1 MDRTR
6 STLLMRVR
14 DPADA
19 EAWGEFVALDE
30 PLLTADRDTER
41 GGVRPLADLPL
52 PLEAACRA
60 LQAGP
65 GIETIRALAFP
76 VQPQQP
82 VGPAVPAGTGNASR
96 TRPGEAGTGPAAARA
111 RRSSPGPV
119 RPRQP
124 ARLSGLQA
132 SISLPDGYGASPWN
146 PARPGFAPSCGP

>member
-14 DPADA
+14 DPAEA
-19 EAWGEFVALDE
+19 QAWGEFVALDE

-41 GGVRPLADLPL
+41 GGVRPLADLP

-76 VQPQQP
+76 VQPQP
-82 VGPAVPAGTGNASR
+82 KVEPAAPAGTGHAPR
-96 TRPGEAGTGPAAARA
+96 TRPEEAGTGPATARA
-111 RRSSPGPV
+111 GRSRPGPV
-119 RPRQP
+119 RPAQA
-124 ARLSGLQA
+124 ARLSGLHA
-132 SISLPDGYGASPWN
+132 SRSFVDGYGAFPWN
-146 PARPGFAPSCGP
+146 PARPGFAPSCGL

>member
-65 GIETIRALAFP
+65 GIESIRALAFP
-76 VQPQQP
+76 VAPRGSGWGSFMVIGLSP
-82 VGPAVPAGTGNASR
+82 YSHVFPYGLNP
-96 TRPGEAGTGPAAARA
+96 
-111 RRSSPGPV
+111 RR
-119 RPRQP
+119 
-124 ARLSGLQA
+124 
-132 SISLPDGYGASPWN
+132 
-146 PARPGFAPSCGP
+146 C